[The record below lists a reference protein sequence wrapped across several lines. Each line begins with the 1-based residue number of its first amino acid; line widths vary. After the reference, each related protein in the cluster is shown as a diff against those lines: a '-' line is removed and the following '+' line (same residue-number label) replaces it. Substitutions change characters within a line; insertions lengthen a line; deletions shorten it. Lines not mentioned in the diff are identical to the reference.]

1 MDVLEIVLIITGV
14 AFGCVKHLIIER
26 LLIFPANYRVPEEG
40 QLKGFSKKGQLIRQV
55 EKMVV
60 SEFLKL
66 TQELHLVHLD
76 DVPIDEGSI
85 LQNVSSQRILLDNT
99 MNVICWVAG
108 ELFPSMHAHQQSLLQ
123 VLPFKVNIGEIS
135 FVVSHVIYY

>member
-1 MDVLEIVLIITGV
+1 MYVLEIVLIITSV
-14 AFGCVKHLIIER
+14 ALGCVKHLVIER

-40 QLKGFSKKGQLIRQV
+40 ELKGFSKKWQLLRQV

-60 SEFLKL
+60 SEFLKF
-66 TQELHLVHLD
+66 TQELHPVHL
-76 DVPIDEGSI
+76 DEGSI
-85 LQNVSSQRILLDNT
+85 LQNVISQRILLDNA

-123 VLPFKVNIGEIS
+123 VLTFKVNIGEIS
-135 FVVSHVIYY
+135 FVVSHIIYY